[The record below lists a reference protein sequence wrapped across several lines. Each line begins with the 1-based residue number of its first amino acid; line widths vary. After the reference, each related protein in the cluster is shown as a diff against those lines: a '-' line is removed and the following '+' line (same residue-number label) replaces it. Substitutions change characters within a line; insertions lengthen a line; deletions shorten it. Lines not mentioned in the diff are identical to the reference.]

1 MPMRLRNCLLIAAL
15 CLLVLPAKAEF
26 FNIVNYD
33 VNVKLSSEGYADF
46 EEVIEVEFTESRHG
60 IFRQI
65 PLRSEINGKKV
76 TRIIRDIEVDGFKF
90 STSKENGNLIL
101 KIGSKDIWVDGR
113 QTYRIRY
120 RVLNPLNFFEEHA
133 EFYWDLLGISWPVV
147 TRKFSFSIE
156 LPGGIRLA
164 KNDVQYY
171 TGYNGAQGQDAVVD
185 VAANYISGQ
194 TNREFSAG
202 EAVTIAVK
210 LPSHAF
216 KKMDDWTAFRL
227 QHSLLLMP
235 FFFLAAAWAALRRA
249 RNRKET
255 IMVEYFPPEGL
266 SPAIVGGFVD
276 HSVDQSDVLCLI
288 PHLAN
293 QGYLRLEMEEKSGL
307 FGKDKITFFKL
318 KEAGD
323 ELFAFEKKFFNALFS
338 TGDVVYLESLK
349 DKFYMHI
356 SAVQTEVKS
365 WIKAQDWYQADQEK
379 LGCGVGVAGAAAMV
393 WGLYA
398 VFGRQNLD
406 GIALIIT
413 GIVLFIFATQFNKR
427 TPAGN
432 ESYRRMEG
440 FRLFVKKAER
450 PVIERLMQED
460 PLYYD
465 KTMPFAL
472 AFGYLKQWNAHF
484 EGLLTQPP
492 SWYGGTGAYGHSSAR
507 SWTNFSE
514 SFPKEV
520 NQIGSV
526 FSSSPSSSSSGGGG
540 GSSGGGSGGGGG
552 GSW

>member
-1 MPMRLRNCLLIAAL
+1 MPMRLYHWLLPAAL
-15 CLLVLPAKAEF
+15 CLLSLSAKAEY

-33 VNVKLSSEGYADF
+33 VNVKLSSDGYADF
-46 EEVIEVEFTESRHG
+46 EEIIEVEFTTSRHG

-65 PLRSEINGKKV
+65 PLRSEINGRSV
-76 TRIIRDIEVDGFKF
+76 TRIIRDIEVDGFNF
-90 STSKENGNLIL
+90 STSKENQNLIL
-101 KIGSKDIWVDGR
+101 KIGSKNTWVEGR

-147 TRKFSFSIE
+147 TRNFSFNIE
-156 LPGGIRLA
+156 LPGGIRLS
-164 KNDVQYY
+164 KEDVQYY
-171 TGYNGAQGQDAVVD
+171 TGYDGYQGSDAVVD
-185 VAANYISGQ
+185 VAANQITGR
-194 TNREFSAG
+194 TNREFSSG

-210 LPSHAF
+210 LPRYAF
-216 KKMDDWTAFRL
+216 KEMDYWTAFRL
-227 QHSLLLMP
+227 QHSLLLVP
-235 FFFLAAAWAALRRA
+235 FFFLAAGWAALRRA
-249 RNRKET
+249 RNPTET

-276 HSVDQSDVLCLI
+276 HAVDQNDVLCLI

-307 FGKDKITFFKL
+307 FGKNKITFYKL

-323 ELFAFEKKFFNALFS
+323 ELFPFEEKFFNALFS
-338 TGDVVYLESLK
+338 TGDVVELEDLK

-356 SAVQTEVKS
+356 AAVQIEVKS
-365 WIKAQDWYQADQEK
+365 WIKAQGWYQADQGK
-379 LGCGVGVAGAAAMV
+379 WGFGVGFAGLAALG
-393 WGLYA
+393 WGLFA
-398 VFGRQNLD
+398 VFARQNLD

-432 ESYRRMEG
+432 ESYRHMEG

-450 PVIERLMQED
+450 PVIERLMQDD

-484 EGLLTQPP
+484 DGLLSQPP
-492 SWYGGTGAYGHSSAR
+492 SWYGGTGVYGHNATD

-526 FSSSPSSSSSGGGG
+526 FNSSPSSSSSGGGG